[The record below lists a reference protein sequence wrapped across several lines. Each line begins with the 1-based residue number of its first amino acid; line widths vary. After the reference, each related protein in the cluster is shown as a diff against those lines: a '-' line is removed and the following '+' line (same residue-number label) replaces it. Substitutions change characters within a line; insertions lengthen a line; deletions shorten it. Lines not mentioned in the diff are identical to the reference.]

1 MILCLV
7 AMKMEENLGFLILF
21 SNFKIVKLKLK
32 LFVLKLE
39 KCQRGIL
46 KYLLKIIF
54 IILFAMLVSNV
65 PTMQT
70 VSHVS
75 IFH

>member
-1 MILCLV
+1 
-7 AMKMEENLGFLILF
+7 MKMEENLGFLILF
-21 SNFKIVKLKLK
+21 SNFKIAKLKLK

-46 KYLLKIIF
+46 KYLLNNIF
-54 IILFAMLVSNV
+54 IILFATSILNVSTV
-65 PTMQT
+65 HT

-75 IFH
+75 IFC

>member
-1 MILCLV
+1 
-7 AMKMEENLGFLILF
+7 MKMEENLGFLILF
-21 SNFKIVKLKLK
+21 SNFKIAKLKLKLK

-46 KYLLKIIF
+46 KYLLSIIF
-54 IILFAMLVSNV
+54 IILFAMSILNV
-65 PTMQT
+65 LTVHT

-75 IFH
+75 IFC

>member
-1 MILCLV
+1 
-7 AMKMEENLGFLILF
+7 MKTEENLGFLILF

-32 LFVLKLE
+32 LKLFALKLE

-46 KYLLKIIF
+46 KYLLSIIF
-54 IILFAMLVSNV
+54 IILFATSILNV
-65 PTMQT
+65 LTIHT
-70 VSHVS
+70 ISHVS

>member
-32 LFVLKLE
+32 LKLFVLKLE
-39 KCQRGIL
+39 KCQRGVL
-46 KYLLKIIF
+46 KYLLNIIF
-54 IILFAMLVSNV
+54 IILFAMLCQLFTPLV
-65 PTMQT
+65 T
-70 VSHVS
+70 
-75 IFH
+75 

>member
-1 MILCLV
+1 MICV

-21 SNFKIVKLKLK
+21 SNFKIAKLKLKLK

-46 KYLLKIIF
+46 KYLLSIIF
-54 IILFAMLVSNV
+54 IILFAMSILNVSTV
-65 PTMQT
+65 HT

-75 IFH
+75 IFC

>member
-1 MILCLV
+1 
-7 AMKMEENLGFLILF
+7 MKMEENLGFLILF
-21 SNFKIVKLKLK
+21 SNFKIAKLK

-46 KYLLKIIF
+46 KYLLNIIF
-54 IILFAMLVSNV
+54 IILFATSVLNVS
-65 PTMQT
+65 TIHT

-75 IFH
+75 IFR

>member
-1 MILCLV
+1 
-7 AMKMEENLGFLILF
+7 MKMEENLGFLILF

-32 LFVLKLE
+32 LKFFALKLE

-46 KYLLKIIF
+46 KYLLSIIF
-54 IILFAMLVSNV
+54 IILFVMSVLNVS
-65 PTMQT
+65 T
-70 VSHVS
+70 VYTVNHVS